1 MAGSIDWTELLN
13 HSISR
18 SKFSALPTSIKLPAL
33 PHAVTR
39 FMEQA
44 KRTDTNLK
52 DLAKIIETDSGLM
65 LEVLR
70 HVNASHLGLRHKA
83 TSALQALTLLGL
95 RRSKQFVISTG
106 LQAAVQARKSKLIN
120 QTCFWNASLQKA
132 LFARHVAVMLNADAD
147 TAFFGSLLQDY
158 LLPVLTNDLY
168 EPYLQFVDNRAAQA
182 ECLTQFEQANF
193 GWDHAT
199 AAAGLATKWHLPDEL
214 VCCILFHHQGLM
226 PFRDERLRHT
236 PVTAVALS
244 ALLPDQLRQHYHGLE
259 SLIELQNEWP
269 EFDLQTVAEQVDSNH
284 EANDFGVRNDFPLA
298 RRCQNAL
305 VDRNSVDDG
314 SLVPAP
320 AIA

>member
-1 MAGSIDWTELLN
+1 MSGKINWTELLN
-13 HSISR
+13 HAISR
-18 SKFSALPTSIKLPAL
+18 SKFSALPTTIKLPAL
-33 PHAVTR
+33 PIAVTR
-39 FMEQA
+39 FMEHA
-44 KRTDTNLK
+44 KRLDANLK
-52 DLAKIIETDSGLM
+52 DLAKIIETDSGLSI
-65 LEVLR
+65 EVLR

-83 TSALQALTLLGL
+83 TGVLQALTLLGL

-132 LFARHVAVMLNADAD
+132 LFARHVAQMLNADGD

-158 LLPVLTNDLY
+158 LLPILTNELY
-168 EPYLQFVDNRAAQA
+168 EPYLQFVDNRADQP
-182 ECLTQFEQANF
+182 ECLTEFEQATF

-226 PFRDERLRHT
+226 PFRDERLRNT

-259 SLIELQNEWP
+259 SLIELQDEWP
-269 EFDLQTVAEQVDSNH
+269 EFDLQAVAEEVDNSH
-284 EANDFGVRNDFPLA
+284 DANEFGVQNDFPLA
-298 RRCQNAL
+298 RRCQSAL
-305 VDRNSVDDG
+305 SDRNGVHDG
-314 SLVPAP
+314 SIVGAP